1 VTEESGPKISVT
13 ISKKIFEHEN
23 KPVYEFTIKLH
34 SLPSEYKVIKS
45 YNDFVEMEYYL
56 KSEFTVA
63 KYP

>member
-45 YNDFVEMEYYL
+45 YNDFV
-56 KSEFTVA
+56 
-63 KYP
+63 